1 MEYPNLSEYQRE
13 WEVFARRLSERMCI
27 LERGETL
34 DLMRTDP
41 TTGKE
46 ARILQIAVTGS
57 KRVRCT
63 ARRNTWLEL
72 VLSDP
77 AAQQWQRQRGVMVSL
92 GWRRL
97 RSGDHIVES
106 GRRSVADLAD
116 RLTTALREV
125 WGIADPAEVQ
135 VRDSSDAPREPVAPT
150 PTPSS
155 DLPPRTRAIPVSLSA
170 SAVTAT
176 ATVDASHLRTLAAE
190 TLQALGIVLIDVNDR
205 SISFEVDG
213 IATKLLVSPY
223 ALRVELCTIIA
234 HGTPDL
240 VLLGAVIAEHS
251 ARWPDVSIVVTKG
264 HVFAVRAI
272 DATVFHPSNVMAAL
286 QDWTM
291 FLREGAIDIIEQLQP
306 DRAAWMRESDTIG
319 IDAMPEGLAALL
331 TEYRDDP
338 AALTPDDLARRT
350 RANTPLLRRYARIC
364 SEHLAAMKPWLDADI
379 PGGASDTEWKE
390 QSRDIEA
397 FLPVLTRAVGV
408 AARWN
413 GRWETAA

>member
-13 WEVFARRLSERMCI
+13 WEVFARRLSERMRI

-41 TTGKE
+41 SSGLE
-46 ARILQIAVTGS
+46 RRILQVTVTGS

-116 RLTTALREV
+116 QLIAALREI
-125 WGIADPAEVQ
+125 WDIADPAEVR
-135 VRDSSDAPREPVAPT
+135 VRDSSREATAPT
-150 PTPSS
+150 TSYDRPPHTRPIPISS
-155 DLPPRTRAIPVSLSA
+155 PAA
-170 SAVTAT
+170 
-176 ATVDASHLRTLAAE
+176 ATVDATHLLTLARE
-190 TLQALGIVLIDVNDR
+190 TLQAVGLVLTDVNDR
-205 SISFEVDG
+205 SISVDVDG
-213 IATKLLVSPY
+213 VHTRLLVSPY
-223 ALRVELCTIIA
+223 ALRVELCTVIA

-272 DATVFHPSNVMAAL
+272 DATVFHPSNLVSAL
-286 QDWTM
+286 QDWTV

-306 DRAAWMRESDTIG
+306 DQAAWMRETDAVG

-331 TEYRDDP
+331 REYREEP
-338 AALTPDDLARRT
+338 ESLTSDELARRT

-364 SEHLAAMKPWLDADI
+364 SEHLAAMKPWLDADV
-379 PGGASDTEWKE
+379 PGGTAGTEWTE